1 VWFLAALFPADGIRE
16 KFKQQNYIKL
26 MLNPSIR
33 RRLAPVLVKFFA
45 LFLSQVAL
53 HAGPTRGAGH
63 AAFPPVNLPE
73 VARGERAIQSLGA
86 QLPDVARA
94 YGLRADEL
102 QSLLRED
109 ASLAVDRAGRLHFTD
124 PAPAG
129 ALPADATI
137 EAALAPLADTFRL
150 HSRPGAK
157 RIIYLDFDGH
167 VISGTGWNASYNGGQ
182 NIIAPPW
189 DIDGSPSTFN
199 DTERTRIQQIWQR
212 IAEDYAPFDVDVT
225 TELASESQI
234 TRSGTT
240 DEFYGTRVLI
250 SPISSYFGHYG
261 GIAYIGA
268 FNDIGDT
275 YKPALVFPENLGPN
289 GEKYIAEAASHEAGH
304 NLGLNHDGTSTTGYY
319 EGHGTGITGWAPI
332 MGAGYYKNLTQWS
345 KGEYAGANNKQDD
358 LAVMQTYGLPMRAD
372 DHGST
377 AVSASY
383 FSAGTQ
389 LSVAGVIERETD
401 IDVFA
406 FTTGAGAISINIL
419 GTDLGPNLDT
429 LVELRDANG
438 TLLATHNPVEQLGAA
453 LNYSVPAG
461 TYFLHV
467 RGAGFGDPLSGYS
480 AYGSLGQYWILGTV
494 IDPTGA
500 VAPVANATA
509 TPASG
514 TAPLFVQF
522 DGSASFDPDG
532 SIVSYSWDFGDG
544 TAGIGAT
551 VSHTYAAGTY
561 TAILT
566 VTDNTGLSS
575 SKSLVIQAQPPVV
588 VTTVRVQS
596 IIMAVVQQPSGDIA
610 RATVTITDT
619 AGNPIS
625 GATVSGSFSGAVSGS
640 ATAMTDANGNAV
652 LSSRRSKKNGTV
664 TFTVTNVT
672 KSGAT
677 YDATQN
683 LQTSATTAL

>member
-1 VWFLAALFPADGIRE
+1 
-16 KFKQQNYIKL
+16 
-26 MLNPSIR
+26 MLNRSIV
-33 RRLAPVLVKFFA
+33 RRLTPVLVKVFA
-45 LFLSQVAL
+45 LFVSQVAL

-73 VARGERAIQSLGA
+73 VARGEKAVQSLGA

-109 ASLAVDRAGRLHFTD
+109 ASLAVDRGGRLHFTD
-124 PAPAG
+124 LAPAG
-129 ALPADATI
+129 ALPADAGV
-137 EAALAPLADTFRL
+137 EAALAPLADTFKL

-167 VISGTGWNASYNGGQ
+167 LISGTGWNTSYNAGRD
-182 NIIAPPW
+182 IIAPPW
-189 DIDGSPSTFN
+189 DIDGSPGTFS
-199 DTERTRIQQIWQR
+199 DAERTRIQQIWQR
-212 IAEDYAPFDVDVT
+212 IAEDYVPFDVDVT
-225 TELASESQI
+225 TELTSESQI
-234 TRSGTT
+234 TRSGST
-240 DEFYGTRVLI
+240 DEYYGTRVLI
-250 SPISSYFGHYG
+250 SPISSYFGQYG
-261 GIAYIGA
+261 GIAYVGA

-319 EGHGTGITGWAPI
+319 EGHGMGTTGWAPI
-332 MGAGYYKNLTQWS
+332 MGAGYYKNVTQWS
-345 KGEYAGANNKQDD
+345 KGEYSGANNKQDD

-383 FSAGTQ
+383 FPAGTQ
-389 LSVAGVIERETD
+389 LSVSGAIERETD

-406 FTTGAGAISINIL
+406 FTTGAGVISINID
-419 GTDLGPNLDT
+419 GADLGPNLDIF
-429 LVELRDANG
+429 VELRDANG
-438 TLLATHNPVEQLGAA
+438 TLLATQNPADQLGAA

-467 RGAGFGDPLSGYS
+467 RGAGYGSPLTTGYS
-480 AYGSLGQYWILGTV
+480 AYGSLGQYWIVGTV
-494 IDPTGA
+494 VDPTGA

-509 TPASG
+509 IPASG
-514 TAPLFVQF
+514 TAPLTVQF
-522 DGSASFDPDG
+522 DGSASFDQDG
-532 SIVSYSWDFGDG
+532 SIVSYSWNFGDG
-544 TAGIGAT
+544 TSGSGPV
-551 VSHTYAAGTY
+551 VSHIYPAGTY

-566 VTDNTGLSS
+566 VTDNSGLSS
-575 SKSLVIQAQPPVV
+575 SKSLVIQSHPPVT
-588 VTTVRVQS
+588 VTTMRVQS
-596 IIMAVVQQPSGDIA
+596 IIMSVIQQPSGDIA
-610 RATVTITDT
+610 RATVNVTDT

-625 GATVSGSFSGAVSGS
+625 GATVTGSFTGTVSGS
-640 ATAMTDANGNAV
+640 ATAITDANGNAV

-664 TFTVTNVT
+664 TFTVTGVT

-677 YDATQN
+677 YDAAQN
-683 LQTSATTAL
+683 LQTSASTTL